1 MIPSNAHIHVF
12 DYKGASLDDLKALAD
27 ALRDRQGDAMLSWR
41 SPDAKKFDGLS
52 RLQDVLRD
60 FKDRQGKSHGSADKW
75 GADDVLVIDSLS
87 ALCDMVWSQCF
98 GGRIEIEPTEYVR
111 AQGFLE
117 VLFSTLCWG
126 FKCGLVVTAHIE
138 DREAKKYKQ
147 GTSEREKD
155 FKLFPVLIGG
165 KLRNSFAKYFDEVI
179 LAKRIGSTWHWDTQT
194 AEADVKFRALPQS
207 NQLRPDFAQIV
218 NAQKELGAQQGP
230 KVLLMGS
237 PGAGKTHAIS
247 TIPAAT
253 KGNVYYLLLEPSS
266 LPVLVKAWGV
276 KK

>member
-60 FKDRQGKSHGSADKW
+60 FKDQQGKSHGRADKW
-75 GADDVLVIDSLS
+75 GPDDVLAIDSLS
-87 ALCDMVWSQCF
+87 AVCELVWSQCF
-98 GGRIEIEPTEYVR
+98 GTRIVLEPSEYPT

-117 VLFSTLCWG
+117 TLFATLCWDL
-126 FKCGLVVTAHIE
+126 KCATVVTAHTE
-138 DREAKKYKQ
+138 DRTVKKYKQ
-147 GTSEREKD
+147 GTPDREKD
-155 FKLFPVLIGG
+155 FKQYPVLIGD
-165 KLRNSFAKYFDEVI
+165 KLKNVFAKYFSEVI
-179 LAKRIGSTWHWDTQT
+179 LAKRLGSNWYWDNQSG
-194 AEADVKFRALPQS
+194 EADVKFRALPQS
-207 NQLRPDFAQIV
+207 NQLKPDFTDIFTEHR
-218 NAQKELGAQQGP
+218 KLDPERGP
-230 KVLLMGS
+230 NVLLMGP
-237 PGAGKTHAIS
+237 PGSGKSNSLA
-247 TIPAAT
+247 TIAAAT

-266 LPVLVKAWGV
+266 LPVLIKAWS